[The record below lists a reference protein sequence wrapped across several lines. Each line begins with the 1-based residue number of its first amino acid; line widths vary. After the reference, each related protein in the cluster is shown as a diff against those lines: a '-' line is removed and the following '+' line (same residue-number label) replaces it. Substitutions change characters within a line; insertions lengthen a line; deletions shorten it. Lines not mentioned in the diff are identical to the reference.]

1 MNTDRWSLRWRSLR
15 HRTAQTLFAV
25 AAIAA
30 AVALPVVLLSVGGGV
45 YAHELS
51 SIEEAGFSIS
61 VDSAGTH
68 GISGAHNLTREIDGI
83 SGVAAASPILSV
95 AVDLFPPGGGT
106 VPVLAEGVIPAAF
119 VLTQS
124 AAERTLLPPSLNL
137 GDPEDSI
144 HYDNGT
150 YAGPSSDQLLLS
162 TALLQTLNISS
173 GTSVGL
179 SPSTNASAGSTFKIV
194 GSFGLPPGLLGP
206 SPLFVA
212 LLPLSQLQ
220 SLVGLAHAPSGIL
233 LDSAD
238 SIQVAMTPSL
248 AASPAA
254 VQRVASEVQ
263 ALVPYY
269 SVTSLTQQTS
279 EIASAEA
286 VITGFYIGLSS
297 VGLIVGLLFLVIIL
311 LRRVEQERQSIGIRR
326 AIGVPAWMVARDI
339 VAEAVALT
347 LGGVLAGIAGGVL
360 TIELLARYA
369 SGTVSEIAGLA
380 VYDPWELGLLGV
392 ALVALALLASALPV
406 RRALGLSLPE
416 VLR

>member
-1 MNTDRWSLRWRSLR
+1 MNSIRWSVRWRSLR
-15 HRTAQTLFAV
+15 HQSAQTFLAV
-25 AAIAA
+25 AALAA

-45 YAHELS
+45 YTHELS

-68 GISGAHNLTREIDGI
+68 GISDAHNLSRQIDGI

-95 AVDLFPPGGGT
+95 AVDLFPPSGGP
-106 VPVLAEGVIPAAF
+106 VPVLAEGVIPGAF
-119 VLTQS
+119 VATQS
-124 AAERTLLPPSLNL
+124 SAERSLLPSSLSL
-137 GDPEDSI
+137 GDPDDTI
-144 HYDNGT
+144 HFDNGT
-150 YAGPSSDQLLLS
+150 YAGPSSAQLLLS
-162 TALLQTLNISS
+162 TALLQTLNLSTGTTVDLSASS
-173 GTSVGL
+173 NS
-179 SPSTNASAGSTFKIV
+179 SAGAAFTVV

-220 SLVGLAHAPSGIL
+220 SLVGLAHAPSGTL

-238 SIQVAMTPSL
+238 SIQVALAPNL

-254 VQRVASEVQ
+254 VQRVASQIQ
-263 ALVPYY
+263 ALLPYY
-269 SVTSLTQQTS
+269 SVTSLTQQTT
-279 EIASAEA
+279 EIENAEA
-286 VITGFYIGLSS
+286 VITGFYVGLSS

-326 AIGVPAWMVARDI
+326 AIGVPAWMVAKDI
-339 VAEAVALT
+339 VVEALALT
-347 LGGVLAGIAGGVL
+347 LGGVAVGIAGGVL
-360 TIELLARYA
+360 TVEALARYS

-380 VYDPWELGLLGV
+380 VFSPVELLLVAG
-392 ALVALALLASALPV
+392 ALVALALVASALPV
-406 RRALGLSLPE
+406 RRALRLSLPE

>member
-1 MNTDRWSLRWRSLR
+1 MNADRWSVRWRALR
-15 HRTAQTLFAV
+15 HRSAQTFLAV

-45 YAHELS
+45 YTHELS

-61 VDSAGTH
+61 VDSAATH
-68 GISGAHNLTREIDGI
+68 GISDAHNLTREINGI

-95 AVDLFPPGGGT
+95 AVDLFPSKGGT

-119 VLTQS
+119 VATQS
-124 AAERTLLPPSLNL
+124 SAERSLLPPSLSL
-137 GDPEDSI
+137 GDPEDTV

-150 YAGPSSDQLLLS
+150 YAGPSSAQLLLS
-162 TALLQTLNISS
+162 TALLQTLNLST
-173 GTSVGL
+173 GTSVTL
-179 SPSTNASAGSTFKIV
+179 SPSTNASAGTAFSVV

-220 SLVGLAHAPSGIL
+220 SLVGLARAPSDAL
-233 LDSAD
+233 LDAAD
-238 SIQVAMTPSL
+238 SIQVAMVPSL

-254 VQRVASEVQ
+254 VQRVAAEIQ

-269 SVTSLTQQTS
+269 SVTSLTQQTA
-279 EIASAEA
+279 EIQSAEA
-286 VITGFYIGLSS
+286 VITGFYVGLSS

-326 AIGVPAWMVARDI
+326 AIGVPAWMVARGI
-339 VAEAVALT
+339 VSEALALT
-347 LGGVLAGIAGGVL
+347 IGGVVAGIVGGVL
-360 TIELLARYA
+360 TIELLAHYG
-369 SGTVSEIAGLA
+369 SGTVSDIAGLA
-380 VYDPWELGLLGV
+380 TYDPVELGLLAL
-392 ALVALALLASALPV
+392 ALVGLALLASALPV
-406 RRALGLSLPE
+406 RRALKLSLPE

>member
-1 MNTDRWSLRWRSLR
+1 MNEVRWSIRWRSLR
-15 HRTAQTLFAV
+15 HRSAQTFLAI

-45 YAHELS
+45 YSHELT

-61 VDSAGTH
+61 VDSAASH
-68 GISGAHNLTREIDGI
+68 GISDAHNLSAQIDAI

-95 AVDLFPPGGGT
+95 PVDLFAPGGSV

-119 VLTQS
+119 EATQS
-124 AAERTLLPPSLNL
+124 AAERSLLPASISL
-137 GDPEDSI
+137 GDPQDSI

-150 YAGPSSDQLLLS
+150 YGGPSSAELLLS
-162 TALLQTLNISS
+162 TPLLQTLNLTT
-173 GTSVGL
+173 GAVVGL
-179 SPSTNASAGSTFKIV
+179 SPSTNSSAGSSFKID
-194 GSFGLPPGLLGP
+194 GAFGLPPGLLGP

-220 SLVGLAHAPSGIL
+220 TLVGLAHSPGGAL

-238 SIQVAMTPSL
+238 SIQVAVVPALS
-248 AASPAA
+248 ANPAA
-254 VQRVASEVQ
+254 VQRLSAQIQ

-269 SVTSLTQQTS
+269 SVTSLTQQTT
-279 EIASAEA
+279 EIQNAEA
-286 VITGFYIGLSS
+286 VITGFYVGLSS
-297 VGLIVGLLFLVIIL
+297 IGLIVGLLFLVIIL

-326 AIGVPAWMVARDI
+326 AIGVPGWMVARGI
-339 VAEAVALT
+339 VAEALGLT
-347 LGGVLAGIAGGVL
+347 AAGVLGGVAGGVI
-360 TIELLARYA
+360 TVEALARYA
-369 SGTVSEIAGLA
+369 SGTVAEIASLA
-380 VYDPWELGLLGV
+380 TFNAVELALLGV
-392 ALVALALLASALPV
+392 ALLVMALLASILPV

>member
-1 MNTDRWSLRWRSLR
+1 MNAVRWSVRWRALR
-15 HRTAQTLFAV
+15 HRSAQTFLAV
-25 AAIAA
+25 AALAS

-45 YAHELS
+45 YTHELS

-68 GISGAHNLTREIDGI
+68 GISDAHNLSRQIDGI

-95 AVDLFPPGGGT
+95 AVDLFPPGGGP
-106 VPVLAEGVIPAAF
+106 VPVLAEGVIPGAF
-119 VLTQS
+119 VATQS
-124 AAERTLLPPSLNL
+124 SAERSLLPSSLSL
-137 GDPEDSI
+137 GDPDDTN
-144 HYDNGT
+144 HFDNGT
-150 YAGPSSDQLLLS
+150 YAGPSSAQLLLS
-162 TALLQTLNISS
+162 TALLQTLNLST
-173 GTSVGL
+173 GTTVGL
-179 SPSTNASAGSTFKIV
+179 SPSTNSSAAGAFAIV

-220 SLVGLAHAPSGIL
+220 SLVGLAHAPSGTL

-238 SIQVAMTPSL
+238 SIQVAMVPSL

-254 VQRVASEVQ
+254 VQRVASQIQ

-269 SVTSLTQQTS
+269 SVTSLTQQTT
-279 EIASAEA
+279 EIENAEA
-286 VITGFYIGLSS
+286 VITGFYVGLSS

-326 AIGVPAWMVARDI
+326 AIGVPAWMVAKGI
-339 VAEAVALT
+339 VAEALALT
-347 LGGVLAGIAGGVL
+347 LGGVALGIAGGVL
-360 TIELLARYA
+360 VVEVLARYS

-380 VYDPWELGLLGV
+380 VFNPVELVLLAG
-392 ALVALALLASALPV
+392 ALVALALLASTLPV
-406 RRALGLSLPE
+406 RRALRLSLPE